1 MVNRLPDMFIRSA
14 EPVLLGNMYLIMLF
28 KGIVSYTGVLSE
40 MPAFFGQFPI
50 PLSLSFTLIFFLGT
64 VISGSQAIVA
74 LCMPMALTAFPNGG
88 IPLLTMLMGVA
99 WGAMQISPTHV
110 CSFVAADYYRTT
122 INDIMIRGI
131 IPVVLFSA
139 LSYGYAHLLMLIFS

>member
-1 MVNRLPDMFIRSA
+1 
-14 EPVLLGNMYLIMLF
+14 
-28 KGIVSYTGVLSE
+28 
-40 MPAFFGQFPI
+40 
-50 PLSLSFTLIFFLGT
+50 
-64 VISGSQAIVA
+64 
-74 LCMPMALTAFPNGG
+74 MALTAFPNGG